1 VAVPKVFII
10 ILNWN
15 GRDDTLVCLDSVR
28 KLDYPDYHVAVV
40 DNGSTDDSVKAI
52 QACYPPAVWLT
63 LIRNDQ
69 NLGYTGG
76 NNVGMR
82 HAMEHGAEFVW
93 LLNNDTLVE
102 PDSLSA
108 LIKIAGDNPSAG
120 IVGPK
125 VLCYPNTHLLYSRGE
140 SYSLWFNRR
149 SVNIGEVDQ
158 GQDKLPRKVDY
169 VVGCSMLA
177 SKTFIE
183 QVSMLDETYFAYFEE
198 IDWCLR
204 GRKKGF
210 DILYVPGAVVY
221 HKGGA
226 STGGTFS
233 ATASYYRTRNWIYFT
248 RKHAAVYHWVAF
260 IPLFAYVFMRRFLKA
275 LLRGDVP
282 VIKSLMQAIAWN
294 FKKKTAAAQ

>member
-1 VAVPKVFII
+1 MPKVFII

-69 NLGYTGG
+69 NLGY
-76 NNVGMR
+76 
-82 HAMEHGAEFVW
+82 
-93 LLNNDTLVE
+93 
-102 PDSLSA
+102 
-108 LIKIAGDNPSAG
+108 
-120 IVGPK
+120 
-125 VLCYPNTHLLYSRGE
+125 
-140 SYSLWFNRR
+140 
-149 SVNIGEVDQ
+149 
-158 GQDKLPRKVDY
+158 
-169 VVGCSMLA
+169 
-177 SKTFIE
+177 
-183 QVSMLDETYFAYFEE
+183 
-198 IDWCLR
+198 
-204 GRKKGF
+204 
-210 DILYVPGAVVY
+210 
-221 HKGGA
+221 
-226 STGGTFS
+226 TGGTFS